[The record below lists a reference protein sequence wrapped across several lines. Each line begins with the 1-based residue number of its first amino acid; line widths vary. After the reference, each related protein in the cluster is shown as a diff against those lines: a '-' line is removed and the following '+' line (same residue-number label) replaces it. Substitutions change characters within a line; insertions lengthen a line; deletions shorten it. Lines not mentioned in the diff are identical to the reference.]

1 MERYFP
7 IHDLSVRSD
16 GDRRILDAYAAVFG
30 VEQEI
35 HDQEGRYLEVLSPTS
50 FDRTIAQRADRFQT
64 LFNHGRTVDGTP
76 SERFSMPY
84 GKILEVRA
92 DNVGVR
98 TSTEFG
104 RTDLARE
111 VLSLV
116 EDGIVRGMSFS
127 GAFVATDRKR
137 AKAGGLPTYTRTEV
151 AMREFGVTPFP
162 AYSDARIV
170 GLRADLDLLSVDELT
185 EHLLTLDDDTRA
197 LVARALGPADP
208 RTATD
213 NPPAPRTRVGS
224 TTTRERQLAMLK
236 GALT

>member
-7 IHDLSVRSD
+7 IHDLTVRSE
-16 GDRRILDAYAAVFG
+16 GDRRILDAYAAVFN

-35 HDQEGRYLEVLSPTS
+35 HDQEGRYIEVLTETS
-50 FDRTIAQRADRFQT
+50 FDRTIAQRRDRFQT

-84 GKILEVRA
+84 GRILEVTA
-92 DNVGVR
+92 DKVGVR

-127 GAFVATDRKR
+127 GSFVKTDRKR
-137 AKAGGLPTYTRTEV
+137 AKAGGLPTFIRSEV

-162 AYSDARIV
+162 AYGDARIIGV
-170 GLRADLDLLSVDELT
+170 RADLTLLSVDELT
-185 EHLLTLDDDTRA
+185 EHLLSLDDETRA
-197 LVARALGPADP
+197 AVARSLADP

-224 TTTRERQLAMLK
+224 THQRQRELALLLE
-236 GALT
+236 GAPR

>member
-1 MERYFP
+1 
-7 IHDLSVRSD
+7 
-16 GDRRILDAYAAVFG
+16 
-30 VEQEI
+30 
-35 HDQEGRYLEVLSPTS
+35 
-50 FDRTIAQRADRFQT
+50 
-64 LFNHGRTVDGTP
+64 
-76 SERFSMPY
+76 MPY
-84 GKILEVRA
+84 GRILEVTA
-92 DNVGVR
+92 DKVGVR

-127 GAFVATDRKR
+127 GSFVKTDRKR
-137 AKAGGLPTYTRTEV
+137 AKAGGLPTFIRSEV

-162 AYSDARIV
+162 AYGDARIIGV
-170 GLRADLDLLSVDELT
+170 RADLTLLSVDELT
-185 EHLLTLDDDTRA
+185 EHLLGLDDDTRA

-224 TTTRERQLAMLK
+224 THQRQRELALLLE
-236 GALT
+236 GAPR